1 MLTVSSLAKLFYR
14 YGTRSLRVR
23 GADKLNAALSSD
35 RGVLTITNHRAVGE
49 DPLWPAILP
58 LSTLVKPKWRRWTLG
73 ASDVIFTNALF
84 RTFFQAGQVLETYR
98 GSGVDQSAVSHAA
111 QLLDE
116 AKWVSMFPEGRINVP
131 PPNFN
136 PHITPSP
143 LRPFRW
149 GVGRVLTLTEHTPT
163 ILPIHLTGFNDV
175 FVDGRPYTAIPSFNA
190 DITVDV
196 GDPIQ
201 YTVDPLLNSLRNGQ
215 GDEIETRKQITDIL
229 RQELDTFGKV
239 CDIRNYDMSR

>member
-1 MLTVSSLAKLFYR
+1 M
-14 YGTRSLRVR
+14 
-23 GADKLNAALSSD
+23 LSSGPSSKLD
-35 RGVLTITNHRAVGE
+35 RCLKRIEGVVWINLPCLMRPSCSMKPSGWV
-49 DPLWPAILP
+49 DRLP
-58 LSTLVKPKWRRWTLG
+58 LLHIL
-73 ASDVIFTNALF
+73 IEFH
-84 RTFFQAGQVLETYR
+84 Q
-98 GSGVDQSAVSHAA
+98 
-111 QLLDE
+111 
-116 AKWVSMFPEGRINVP
+116 VSMFPEGRINVP

-201 YTVDPLLNSLRNGQ
+201 YTVDPHLNSLRNGQ